1 MRPKTI
7 FKGEGL
13 PPSIIHAKRL
23 GTGKKIEKESQPIPR
38 DLAISIGN
46 DIISAIRVTDHE
58 VRVSFAGSIRR
69 EVEQVHDI
77 DILVSPFSEK
87 VRDLITMW
95 TNTDLLWG
103 GNEKVSILMPTGDL
117 IGSKIQVDVR
127 FIQPE
132 SWGPALQYFTG
143 SREHNIS
150 LRSIAKR
157 RNQVLNEHGLFD
169 LLGKRLDDG
178 TEGGVYK
185 ALLLRWL
192 PPKYR
197 NGYIERTP
205 RPTWCIDH
213 QIKDWCKRS
222 RLLARKS
229 VKRKDAGNPGAP
241 GPANRE
247 VPPKGG
253 ISLKSPDVIMQYGQD
268 KTQDDS
274 A

>member
-1 MRPKTI
+1 M
-7 FKGEGL
+7 
-13 PPSIIHAKRL
+13 
-23 GTGKKIEKESQPIPR
+23 
-38 DLAISIGN
+38 IGN
-46 DIISAIRVTDHE
+46 DLIAVIRAKADDE
-58 VRVSFAGSIRR
+58 LRVSFAGSIRR

-77 DILVSPFSEK
+77 DILVSPFNEK
-87 VRDLITMW
+87 VREAMEHYGE
-95 TNTDLLWG
+95 LLWS
-103 GNEKVSILMPTGDL
+103 GNEKVSFLINYSLREWKDMNDGTGEHLEDVQA
-117 IGSKIQVDVR
+117 KIQADIR
-127 FIQPE
+127 FIKPE

-205 RPTWCIDH
+205 RPTWCIEH
-213 QIKDWCKRS
+213 QIKAWCKRS

-229 VKRKDAGNPGAP
+229 DERKDAGNPGAP

-247 VPPKGG
+247 VPLKGG
-253 ISLKSPDVIMQYGQD
+253 VSLKSPNVIAPLSSD
-268 KTQDDS
+268 K
-274 A
+274 AAPKEV